1 MSAAKKYSFNS
12 LTDLDRAPCLIDH
25 LHFPRRYMQLLRI
38 MCTIVVHHIF
48 SINTSASSSEFSME
62 MHWVYILQ
70 INLLHTLF
78 RYSTDSYRLGLKLLI
93 KESPTLSAQI
103 YQKEYPFSQ
112 TPKGLPLAPSNSIL
126 DGSDFPYKPLEQDV
140 KDSVPDWTDP
150 AKCNDFLDQNI
161 SRNLSAKST
170 FFLTGKSVLKVT
182 DISRLELHT
191 PFKKKYRSSTVS
203 DRSSPSVALFN
214 FKLKPSLRPIGVQ
227 KKETTGSALY
237 LFYQNQVITKSLNTD
252 GRALFTQPS
261 WKLSLH
267 SLHHIDT
274 PPTTLDPN
282 SFSQWPPAQD
292 KTYIPPFKINDFSVT
307 RYDDAS
313 ADLVRVSVRKMKQTP
328 DNYCSLVENKLKKQ
342 LKSPILA
349 YNYKIQRNFA
359 TFRFTTKS
367 AKTLNAKFHCLL
379 EAATRN
385 WIVPVQTNPFGNL
398 IVFVVC
404 SPIIIK

>member
-12 LTDLDRAPCLIDH
+12 LTDLERTPCLIDQ

-38 MCTIVVHHIF
+38 MCTIVVHHVF
-48 SINTSASSSEFSME
+48 SINTSASSSDFSME

-70 INLLHTLF
+70 INLLHKLF

-103 YQKEYPFSQ
+103 YQKEYLFSQ
-112 TPKGLPLAPSNSIL
+112 TPKGLPSAPSNSIL

-140 KDSVPDWTDP
+140 KDNVPDWTDP
-150 AKCNDFLDQNI
+150 SKCNDFLDQNI

-182 DISRLELHT
+182 DISRLELNT
-191 PFKKKYRSSTVS
+191 TFKKKYRSYKVS

-214 FKLKPSLRPIGVQ
+214 FKIKPSRRPIGLP
-227 KKETTGSALY
+227 KKETNGSALY

-274 PPTTLDPN
+274 PTNTIDHT
-282 SFSQWPPAQD
+282 SFLQCPPAQD
-292 KTYIPPFKINDFSVT
+292 KKYIAPFKINDFSVN

-313 ADLVRVSVRKMKQTP
+313 SDLLIVSVRKMKPPP
-328 DNYCSLVENKLKKQ
+328 DNYCYLFENKLKKQ

-349 YNYKIQRNFA
+349 YNYKIQKNFA
-359 TFRFTTKS
+359 TFRLTTKS

-385 WIVPVQTNPFGNL
+385 WIVPVQTNPFGKL

-404 SPIIIK
+404 SPIIIR